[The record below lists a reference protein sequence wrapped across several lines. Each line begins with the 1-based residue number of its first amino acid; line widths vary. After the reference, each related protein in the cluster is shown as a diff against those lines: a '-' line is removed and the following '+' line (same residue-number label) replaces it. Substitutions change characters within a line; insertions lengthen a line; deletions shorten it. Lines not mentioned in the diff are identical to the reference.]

1 MLSFV
6 PMDLKTCC
14 QKADTNFLSRS
25 ETIFVGMPCNFQML
39 SIKSRATPSAFT
51 FLIESTPRSV
61 RGRSVMKSME
71 MDLQRSSGPTATN
84 FWMDLNIFEQYQ
96 WRASVK
102 YVRSAPGWPP

>member
-25 ETIFVGMPCNFQML
+25 RSETIFVGMPCNFQMV
-39 SIKSRATPSAFT
+39 SMKSRATPSAFT

-71 MDLQRSSGPTATN
+71 MDLQRSSGILSGSSNPGGFVN
-84 FWMDLNIFEQYQ
+84 RGF
-96 WRASVK
+96 VK

>member
-25 ETIFVGMPCNFQML
+25 ETIFVGMPCIFQML
-39 SIKSRATPSAFT
+39 SMKSRATPSAFI
-51 FLIESTPRSV
+51 IESTPRSV

-71 MDLQRSSGPTATN
+71 MDLQRSSGILSGSSNPGGFVN
-84 FWMDLNIFEQYQ
+84 RGF
-96 WRASVK
+96 VK

>member
-1 MLSFV
+1 MFSFV

-14 QKADTNFLSRS
+14 QKVDMNFLSRS

-39 SIKSRATPSAFT
+39 SMKSRATPSAFT
-51 FLIESTPRSV
+51 FLVSTSRSV

-71 MDLQRSSGPTATN
+71 MDLQRSSGMLSGSSNPGGFVN
-84 FWMDLNIFEQYQ
+84 RGF
-96 WRASVK
+96 VK